1 MAKKKDGKAKTR
13 GKALVEF
20 VLNRYNYSKTNMATR
35 HAQWEEYYADYR
47 GTRSDLKEEWQA
59 NYVVTSL
66 KEAVRTKLPIYMN
79 ILFPADLSKS
89 FDIKPGE
96 EEDEAAIPALKDII
110 TYQLGNVGKDM
121 GGLFNVAEGH
131 IKQFE
136 IYGYSLTKVPWIEK
150 TEKGKTIFEGPDIE
164 VCDIFNAYP
173 DPVAIDVNKSW
184 IVIRKPD
191 VFVSHLRQL
200 ETQGVYH
207 SILDI
212 KDTSQ
217 PGASDTVGENKI
229 NTDRVELLEYHG
241 DVPKSLLEGKIYDEV
256 QVNAFEDDYVRAI
269 VTIANREVCIRNE
282 EYPFDCGNIFVDASK
297 DKMPNEQFG
306 VGTGEDIQSYA
317 EELTNAHNKLSD
329 CINIIANPMAIMNQ
343 QKMAGVSG
351 GIVIAHPGKVFFT
364 NPNVEDVN
372 RAMAF
377 INTTAQASSL
387 TPLIAFIQML
397 EEKIMKTTQA
407 VPVIASMPTK
417 EGLPDT
423 LGATKMMQGNAA
435 EPIKHIVKH
444 CLEPWYQKVL
454 EIIYKHDLQFFSKET
469 AYRVLGKERG
479 AQWLAE
485 KKRKE
490 IKKEDIK
497 LAGNPDFIP
506 RGVSIFE
513 EKQVE
518 LANLLKLTEIAPMY
532 MKPATDPMGNVQTDG
547 EGKPVMV
554 PVYNLEE
561 IAKRVGEDMNF
572 SDLEE
577 LIPGLREEREKKEAQ
592 MTANQAG
599 VKSTTPAAPQQ
610 GTAGRIP
617 PSPAVPA
624 GMRPPIPQGGQPPQ
638 IRGGR

>member
-1 MAKKKDGKAKTR
+1 MAKKKDEKAKTK
-13 GKALVEF
+13 GKALAEF
-20 VLNRYNYSKTNMATR
+20 VLNRYNYSKTNLTDR
-35 HAQWEEYYADYR
+35 HAQWAEYYNDYR
-47 GTRSDLKEEWQA
+47 GTRSDLKEAWQS

-96 EEDEAAIPALKDII
+96 EEDEAAIPALKDIM

-121 GGLFNVAEGH
+121 GGLFGVAEGF

-136 IYGYSLTKVPWIEK
+136 IYGYSLAKVPWIEK
-150 TEKGKTIFEGPDIE
+150 EEKGKTIFEGPDIE
-164 VCDIFNAYP
+164 VCDVFNAFP

-200 ETQGVYH
+200 EGQGVYH

-212 KDTSQ
+212 KDTSM
-217 PGASDTVGENKI
+217 PGSSDTTGENKI

-269 VTIANREVCIRNE
+269 VTIANREVCIRND

-329 CINIIANPMAIMNQ
+329 CINIIANPMAVMNQ

-351 GIVIAHPGKVFFT
+351 GIVISHPGKVFFT

-377 INTTAQASSL
+377 INTTAQAASL
-387 TPLIAFIQML
+387 GPLINFIGML
-397 EEKIMKTTQA
+397 EDKIMKTTQA
-407 VPVIASMPTK
+407 VPVIASMPNK

-435 EPIKHIVKH
+435 EPIKHTVKH

-485 KKRKE
+485 KERKE

-513 EKQVE
+513 EHQVE
-518 LANLLKLTEIAPMY
+518 LANLLKLTEIAPMF
-532 MKPATDPMGNVQTDG
+532 MKPAMDPTGNTQTDG
-547 EGKPVMV
+547 EDKPVMV
-554 PVYNLEE
+554 PVFNLEE

-572 SDLEE
+572 SDLEK
-577 LIPGLREEREKKEAQ
+577 LIPGLAEEKAKKEAQ
-592 MTANQAG
+592 MATKQAE
-599 VKSTTPAAPQQ
+599 KSTSATQNTGANRGNPPTTSAP
-610 GTAGRIP
+610 
-617 PSPAVPA
+617 S
-624 GMRPPIPQGGQPPQ
+624 GMRPPMPQGGQPPPQ

>member
-1 MAKKKDGKAKTR
+1 MAKKKDEKARTK

-20 VLNRYNYSKTNMATR
+20 VLNRYNYSKTNMADR

-47 GTRSDLKEEWQA
+47 GTQSDLKEAWQS

-121 GGLFNVAEGH
+121 GGLFNVGEGF

-136 IYGYSLTKVPWIEK
+136 IYGYSLSKVSWIEK
-150 TEKGKTIFEGPDIE
+150 SEKGKTIFEGPDIE

-191 VFVSHLRQL
+191 VFVSRLRQL

-207 SILDI
+207 SILDL

-217 PGASDTVGENKI
+217 PGSSDTTGENKI

-241 DVPKSLLEGKIYDEV
+241 DVPKSLLLGKIYDEV
-256 QVNAFEDDYVRAI
+256 QVNPFEDDYVRAI

-329 CINIIANPMAIMNQ
+329 CINIITNPMAIMNQ

-351 GIVIAHPGKVFFT
+351 GIVIVHPGKVFFT
-364 NPNVEDVN
+364 NPNVENVTK
-372 RAMAF
+372 AMAF
-377 INTTAQASSL
+377 IDTTAQAASL
-387 TPLIAFIQML
+387 NPLIAFIQML

-423 LGATKMMQGNAA
+423 LGATRMMQGNAA

-485 KKRKE
+485 KQRKE

-518 LANLLKLTEIAPMY
+518 LANLLKLTEIAPLY
-532 MKPATDPMGNVQTDG
+532 MKPATDPMGNVQIDG

-572 SDLEE
+572 SDLEK
-577 LIPGLREEREKKEAQ
+577 LIPELREEREKKEAQ

-610 GTAGRIP
+610 GAGRMIP
-617 PSPAVPA
+617 PLPSAPA
-624 GMRPPIPQGGQPPQ
+624 GTRPPQPQVNQGGR
-638 IRGGR
+638 RGK

>member
-1 MAKKKDGKAKTR
+1 LTKKKDEKAKTK
-13 GKALVEF
+13 GDALVEF
-20 VLNRYNYSKTNMATR
+20 VLNRYNYSKTNMADR

-47 GTRSDLKEEWQA
+47 GTRSDQKEDWQS

-89 FDIKPGE
+89 FDIQAGE
-96 EEDEAAIPALKDII
+96 ENDEASIPALKNII
-110 TYQLGNVGKDM
+110 AYQLGNVGKDR
-121 GGLFNVAEGH
+121 GGLFNVAEGF

-136 IYGYSLTKVPWIEK
+136 IHGYSLAKVPWIEK
-150 TEKGKTIFEGPDIE
+150 TEKGKTTFEGPDIE
-164 VCDIFNAYP
+164 VCDIFNAFP
-173 DPVAIDVNKSW
+173 DPVALDVNKSW

-207 SILDI
+207 SILDL
-212 KDTSQ
+212 KDTSM
-217 PGASDTVGENKI
+217 PGGTDTVGENKI

-269 VTIANREVCIRNE
+269 VTIGNRKVCIRDD
-282 EYPFDCGNIFVDASK
+282 EYPFECGNIFVDASK

-306 VGTGEDIQSYA
+306 VGTGEDIISYA

-329 CINIIANPMAIMNQ
+329 CINLIANPMAVMNQ
-343 QKMAGVSG
+343 QKMAGVSS
-351 GIVIAHPGKVFFT
+351 GIVISHPGKVFFT
-364 NPNVEDVN
+364 NPNVDDVN

-397 EEKIMKTTQA
+397 EDKIMKTTQA
-407 VPVIASMPTK
+407 VPVISSMPNK

-435 EPIKHIVKH
+435 EPIKHTVKH
-444 CLEPWYQKVL
+444 CLEPWYQRVL
-454 EIIYKHDLQFFSKET
+454 EIIYKHDLQFFSKEA
-469 AYRVLGKERG
+469 AYKVLGKEKG
-479 AQWLAE
+479 AQWIAE
-485 KKRKE
+485 KEKNDIE
-490 IKKEDIK
+490 KKDIK
-497 LAGNPDFIP
+497 MAGNPDFIP

-513 EKQVE
+513 EHQVE
-518 LANLLKLTEIAPMY
+518 LANLLKLTEIAPLF
-532 MKPATDPMGNVQTDG
+532 MKPAMDMMGNPLPAGPD
-547 EGKPVMV
+547 GKPQMQ
-554 PVYNLEE
+554 PVFNLEE

-572 SDLEE
+572 RDLEE
-577 LIPGLREEREKKEAQ
+577 LIPGLAEARERKEAQ
-592 MTANQAG
+592 KTTNQAG
-599 VKSTTPAAPQQ
+599 VKSTTPANAPQT
-610 GTAGRIP
+610 GLGRRIP
-617 PSPAVPA
+617 PTSTNLVGNVPSA
-624 GMRPPIPQGGQPPQ
+624 GG
-638 IRGGR
+638 IR

>member
-1 MAKKKDGKAKTR
+1 MVKKKIEEAKTK

-20 VLNRYNYSKTNMATR
+20 VLNRYNYSKNNMAER
-35 HAQWEEYYADYR
+35 HAQWKEYYDDYR
-47 GTRSDLKEEWQA
+47 GTRSDLKEDWQS

-66 KEAVRTKLPIYMN
+66 KESVRTKTPIYMN
-79 ILFPADLSKS
+79 ILFPSSDPSKA

-96 EEDEAAIPALKDII
+96 ESDENAIPALKDII
-110 TYQLGNVGKDM
+110 AYQLGNVGKGR

-131 IKQFE
+131 VKQFE
-136 IYGYSLTKVPWIEK
+136 IYGYSLTKVPWIEQK
-150 TEKGKTIFEGPDIE
+150 EKGKTIFEGPDIE
-164 VCDIFNAYP
+164 VCDIFNAFP
-173 DPVAIDVNKSW
+173 DPATKDVNSSW

-191 VFVSHLRQL
+191 VFVSHLRQM
-200 ETQGVYH
+200 EAQGIYH
-207 SILDI
+207 SIIDL

-241 DVPKSLLEGKIYDEV
+241 DVPKSLLEGKISDEA
-256 QVNAFEDDYVRAI
+256 QVNPYEDDYVRAI
-269 VTIANREVCIRNE
+269 VTIANREVCIRNK
-282 EYPFDCGNIFVDASK
+282 EYPYDCGNIFVDVSK

-329 CINIIANPMAIMNQ
+329 CVNIIANPMSVMNQ

-351 GIVIAHPGKVFFT
+351 GIVIGHPGKVFFT
-364 NPNVEDVN
+364 NPNVDDVN

-377 INTTAQASSL
+377 INTTAQASAL
-387 TPLIAFIQML
+387 TPLIVFIKML

-407 VPVIASMPTK
+407 VPVIAASPTK
-417 EGLPDT
+417 EGLPET
-423 LGATKMMQGNAA
+423 LGATRLMQGNAA

-444 CLEPWYQKVL
+444 CFEPWLQKVL
-454 EIIYKHDLQFFSKET
+454 EIFYKHDIQFFSNET

-497 LAGNPDFIP
+497 LSGNPDFIP
-506 RGVSIFE
+506 RGVSVFD

-518 LANLLKLTEIAPMY
+518 LANLLKLTDIAPMY
-532 MKPATDPMGNVQTDG
+532 MKPATDPMGNTQTDS
-547 EGKPVMV
+547 EGKPVMI

-561 IAKRVGEDMNF
+561 IAKRVGENMNF
-572 SDLEE
+572 PDLEK

-592 MTANQAG
+592 TTANKAG
-599 VKSTTPAAPQQ
+599 TSTPATPQQ
-610 GTAGRIP
+610 GLGRGTPPLSPNLVGNVPGAG
-617 PSPAVPA
+617 
-624 GMRPPIPQGGQPPQ
+624 G
-638 IRGGR
+638 IR

>member
-1 MAKKKDGKAKTR
+1 MAKKKDEKARTK

-20 VLNRYNYSKTNMATR
+20 VLNRYNYSKTNMADR

-47 GTRSDLKEEWQA
+47 GTQSDLKEAWQS

-121 GGLFNVAEGH
+121 GGLFNVGEGF

-136 IYGYSLTKVPWIEK
+136 IYGYSLSKVSWIEK
-150 TEKGKTIFEGPDIE
+150 SEKGKTIFEGPDIE

-191 VFVSHLRQL
+191 VFVSRLRQL

-207 SILDI
+207 SILDL

-217 PGASDTVGENKI
+217 PGSSDTTGENKI

-241 DVPKSLLEGKIYDEV
+241 DVPKSLLLGKIYDEV
-256 QVNAFEDDYVRAI
+256 QVNPFEDDYVRAI

-351 GIVIAHPGKVFFT
+351 GIVIVHPGKVFFT
-364 NPNVEDVN
+364 NPNVENVTK
-372 RAMAF
+372 AMAF
-377 INTTAQASSL
+377 IDTTAQAASL
-387 TPLIAFIQML
+387 NPLIAFIQML

-423 LGATKMMQGNAA
+423 LGATRMMQGNAA

-454 EIIYKHDLQFFSKET
+454 EIFYKHDLQFFSKET

-485 KKRKE
+485 KQRKE

-518 LANLLKLTEIAPMY
+518 LANLLKLTEIAPLY
-532 MKPATDPMGNVQTDG
+532 MKPATDPMGYVQTDG

-572 SDLEE
+572 SDLEK

-610 GTAGRIP
+610 GAGRMIP
-617 PSPAVPA
+617 PLPSAPA
-624 GMRPPIPQGGQPPQ
+624 GTRPPQPQVNQGGR
-638 IRGGR
+638 RGK